1 MLRWLTHLAGF
12 VWLAVGCVSAV
23 RAEPFIEHLEPPA
36 LTRGQA
42 NKLTLVG
49 NELDRAQHLWFSLP
63 SRFFQVK
70 TLSSNLQRTEVEVTV
85 AADCPLG
92 IYGLRLATE
101 DGLSNLQLF
110 AIDELPLTVVN
121 KDEPLKGLPAAIAGD
136 LLGADV
142 DRVRFV
148 AAAGEQVSFDIVCS
162 RFGTDADPLLTIVDE
177 RGKRIV
183 QKDNSPGL
191 FYDCQFAHTFK
202 TAGTY
207 TLEVRDSR
215 YLGSEHWRYW
225 LRIGSFPAARVS
237 LPSTVVPGAL
247 TKLELPE
254 APGSV
259 VEIQTAA
266 DQPLGGF
273 FQAVK
278 RPNDAA
284 ATWLK
289 LVATNTPAAVES
301 EPNDT
306 RDSPTHVAAI
316 PASLQG
322 VLNPAGDVDCFT
334 LYLTKNQKFSVRAET
349 KALQSAADL
358 EVILLDRTGR
368 EMQRMDDVQLPGG
381 ALDEA
386 TFNFNVGDDGLYQL
400 QIRDLSGS
408 GSPAHAYRI
417 DITPQQPKLELKSE
431 ISALSVPLRSYQR
444 LPFTVIRTECPGA
457 IELQLVNA
465 PPGVTL
471 EPTTIPEGT
480 NSIDC
485 KLHAAENVS
494 LGLSSLQ
501 VIAKTK
507 VGEEEIVA
515 QLVVQPLV
523 DRQLINVDLIKHALR
538 ENQRFLPATVTRSIA
553 LQIVPAV
560 PFTVELA
567 EPLVTLPRYQQA
579 TATLI
584 TTRDAG
590 FAEPISFTALG
601 GQCGEEKQGR
611 KQVFA
616 RIPVATTDQ
625 LNVPALF
632 ISRSLANDVT
642 ERIDVTAVAKQGN
655 RTITLQRS
663 LQLAV
668 KPGFEVTLDPPP
680 PTTLP
685 PGSKF
690 PLRLALQ
697 RLPSFAG
704 PVNIE
709 VQPIA
714 GLQLPEQ
721 ITIPPEAN
729 SAEFEVHIPEDFR
742 QGRHRFRFTATG
754 QVGNFQEEPRPK
766 EFDLEVKTPPMEKKK

>member
-1 MLRWLTHLAGF
+1 MHDWLTRFAGF
-12 VWLAVGCVSAV
+12 VLFAVGSVSTGW
-23 RAEPFIEHLEPPA
+23 AEPFIEHLEPPA

-49 NELDRAQHLWFSLP
+49 SELDRAQHLWFSLP
-63 SRFFQVK
+63 SKFFQVK
-70 TLSSNLQRTEVEVTV
+70 TLSSNLQRTEVEVTIS
-85 AADCPLG
+85 ADCPLG
-92 IYGLRLATE
+92 LYGLRLATE

-110 AIDELPLTVVN
+110 AIDELTATAVN
-121 KDEPLKGLPAAIAGD
+121 DEPLKNLPAAIPGN
-136 LLGADV
+136 LLAAEV
-142 DRVRFV
+142 DRIRFD
-148 AAAGEQVSFDIVCS
+148 ATAGQQISFDIVAS
-162 RFGTDADPLLTIVDE
+162 RFGTDADPLLTIVDD
-177 RGKRIV
+177 RGKRIF

-225 LRIGSFPAARVS
+225 LRIGNFPAARVS
-237 LPSTVVPGAL
+237 LPSTVLPGGL

-259 VEIQTAA
+259 INVQTAA
-266 DQPLGGF
+266 DQPLGSF
-273 FQAVK
+273 FHAVK

-284 ATWLK
+284 ASWLP
-289 LVATNTPAAVES
+289 LVASNLPAAVES
-301 EPNDT
+301 EPNNS
-306 RDSPTHVAAI
+306 RDSPSHVAAV

-334 LYLTKNQKFSVRAET
+334 LYLAKNQKFSVRAET

-386 TFNFNVGDDGLYQL
+386 AFNFNVGDDGLYQL

-408 GSPAHAYRI
+408 GSPAHAYRLE
-417 DITPQQPKLELKSE
+417 ITPQQPKLELKSE

-444 LPFTVIRTECPGA
+444 LPFTVIRTECPGP
-457 IELQLVNA
+457 IELALVNA

-471 EPTTIPEGT
+471 EPTTIPEGV
-480 NSIDC
+480 NSLDC

-501 VIAKTK
+501 VVAKTK
-507 VGEEEIVA
+507 AGEQDIVA
-515 QLVVQPLV
+515 TLAVQPLV

-560 PFTVELA
+560 PFTVELT
-567 EPLVTLPRYQQA
+567 EPLLTLPRYQQA
-579 TATLI
+579 TATI
-584 TTRDAG
+584 VTTRDAD
-590 FAEPISFTALG
+590 FVEPISFTALG

-616 RIPVATTDQ
+616 RIPAATTDQ
-625 LNVPALF
+625 LAVPALF

-642 ERIDVTAVAKQGN
+642 ERIDVTAVARLGN

-663 LQLAV
+663 LQLSV
-668 KPGFEVTLDPPP
+668 KPGFEIALDPPL

-690 PLRLALQ
+690 PLRIALQ

-721 ITIPPEAN
+721 ITIAVDAN
-729 SAEFEVHIPEDFR
+729 SAEFEVSIPDDFR

-766 EFDLEVKTPPMEKKK
+766 EFDLEVKVPPMEKKK

>member
-1 MLRWLTHLAGF
+1 MHSKLIISLVLLAIGALTA
-12 VWLAVGCVSAV
+12 

-36 LTRGQA
+36 LTCGQV
-42 NKLTLVG
+42 NKLTIIG
-49 NELDRAQHLWFSLP
+49 TELDRAQHLWLSLP
-63 SRFFQVK
+63 EKFFQVK
-70 TLSSNLQRTEVEVTV
+70 VASSSLAKTELEVTV

-92 IYGLRLATE
+92 VYGLRLATE

-110 AIDELPLTVVN
+110 AIDELAVAN
-121 KDEPLKGLPAAIAGD
+121 AANEPLNKLPAAIFGD
-136 LLGADV
+136 LLAAEV
-142 DRVRFV
+142 DRIRFV
-148 AAAGEQVSFDIVCS
+148 AAAGEQISFDIVCS
-162 RFGTDADPLLTIVDE
+162 RFGSDADPLLTIVDE

-215 YLGSEHWRYW
+215 YLGSSHWQYW
-225 LRIGSFPAARVS
+225 LRIGKFPAARVS
-237 LPSTVVPGAL
+237 LPSTILPGVA

-254 APGSV
+254 AGTEV
-259 VEIQTAA
+259 DVQTSA
-266 DQPLGGF
+266 DQPLGSF
-273 FQAVK
+273 FQAAK
-278 RPNDAA
+278 RNGDTA
-284 ATWLK
+284 ATWLP
-289 LVATNTPAAVES
+289 LVVSHVPVAVES
-301 EPNDT
+301 EPNNT
-306 RDSPTHVAAI
+306 RDSFTHVPAL

-322 VLNPAGDVDCFT
+322 VLNPAGDVDCFS
-334 LYLTKNQKFSVRAET
+334 LYLTKGQKLSLRAET
-349 KALQSAADL
+349 KPLQSAADL

-386 TFNFNVGDDGLYQL
+386 AFNFNAGDDGLYQV

-408 GSPAHAYRI
+408 GSPAHTYRI
-417 DITPQQPKLELKSE
+417 EIAPQQPRLELKSE

-444 LPFTVIRTECPGA
+444 LPFTVVRTECPGPV
-457 IELQLVNA
+457 ELSLVNA

-471 EPTTIPEGT
+471 EPTTIPEGA
-480 NSIDC
+480 NSLDC
-485 KLHAAENVS
+485 KLHAADNVS
-494 LGLSSLQ
+494 LGLSSLR
-501 VIAKTK
+501 VVARTK
-507 VGEEEIVA
+507 AGEQEITA
-515 QLVVQPLV
+515 ALIVQPLV
-523 DRQLINVDLIKHALR
+523 DRQQINVDLIKHALR
-538 ENQRFLPATVTRSIA
+538 ENQRWLPATVTHSIA

-567 EPLVTLPRYQQA
+567 AAELILPRYQQA
-579 TATLI
+579 TATI
-584 TTRDAG
+584 VTTRETG
-590 FAEPISFTALG
+590 FAKPITFTALG
-601 GQCGEEKQGR
+601 GQCGEERQGR

-616 RIPVATTDQ
+616 RIPAATTEQ
-625 LNVPALF
+625 ASVPALF
-632 ISRSLANDVT
+632 ISRSLANDVS
-642 ERIDVTAVAKQGN
+642 ERIDVTAVAKQGD

-663 LQLAV
+663 LQLTV

-690 PLRLALQ
+690 NVRLALQ
-697 RLPSFAG
+697 RLPPFSG

-721 ITIPPEAN
+721 LTIAADAA
-729 SAEFEVHIPEDFR
+729 STEFEVVIPDDFR

-766 EFDLEVKTPPMEKKK
+766 EFDLEVKAPPMEKKK